1 MAKSLL
7 KVQQKIQ
14 KKKSPLHPKGRKAQL
29 LARASLRDDRVNK
42 KKLIHSMKKSEDNQI
57 HDFLQEY
64 INSEDQVAKES
75 FELEE
80 IKSLIQQFIDRDND
94 ELEKLKSQRR
104 IGRPASKK
112 QDLLEFRIK
121 QENHYFQTGWKVPDL
136 RDAINVKK
144 FRAWNGGHG
153 GLTSIDFCIIKRDG
167 TSEDGKDLDQVM
179 T

>member
-42 KKLIHSMKKSEDNQI
+42 KKLIHSMKKSEEIQI
-57 HDFLQEY
+57 FHFFQEF
-64 INSEDQVAKES
+64 INSETQISKDF
-75 FELEE
+75 FELDDMK
-80 IKSLIQQFIDRDND
+80 ILIQAFIDRDNE
-94 ELEKLKSQRR
+94 ELKKLKTQRR
-104 IGRPASKK
+104 ADRPPSKK

-121 QENHYFQTGWKVPDL
+121 QEQHYFQTGWKVPDL
-136 RDAINVKK
+136 RDQTNVTN

-153 GLTSIDFCIIKRDG
+153 GLTSINFCIVKKDG
-167 TSEDGKDLDQVM
+167 IPEDNKDLDHEM
-179 T
+179 S